1 VRKHPRLFATL
12 LPNAEAKREGL
23 HNYKTNAEGL
33 QMDNVTKEG
42 CEMKHKRVDE
52 RLDHHEGWLKDHEKK
67 IDVLEKSDA
76 TNTNEI
82 KNLCGSIESQNKRIG
97 SLTNAIWG
105 LVTGIFFV
113 LLGFVFWYIQ
123 SLPRGGTP

>member
-1 VRKHPRLFATL
+1 M
-12 LPNAEAKREGL
+12 E
-23 HNYKTNAEGL
+23 
-33 QMDNVTKEG
+33 NVTKET
-42 CEMKHKRVDE
+42 CAKDHLRVDE
-52 RLDHHEGWLKDHEKK
+52 RLNGHENWLKDHEKK

-82 KNLCGSIESQNKRIG
+82 KNLCTSIESQNKRIG

-123 SLPRGGTP
+123 SLPRG